1 MHTTRTSGIFIEQ
14 SKIDMFVM
22 SNKDNFEA
30 HQWTVIKEKLQNL
43 PKEQEAQIMGTSF
56 KSPTT
61 MLIISIFLGG
71 YGIDRFMLGE
81 TGLGVAKLLTCG
93 GAGIWAIIDWF
104 SVQKRTKEYNF
115 KKFSEALLF

>member
-1 MHTTRTSGIFIEQ
+1 
-14 SKIDMFVM
+14 MFVM

-30 HQWTVIKEKLQNL
+30 IQWNVIKEKLQNL
-43 PKEQEAQIMGTSF
+43 PKEKEAQVLATSF

-61 MLIISIFLGG
+61 MLIISLFLGS

-93 GAGIWAIIDWF
+93 GAGIWTIIDWF

-115 KKFSEALLF
+115 QKFSEALMF

>member
-1 MHTTRTSGIFIEQ
+1 MEQ

-71 YGIDRFMLGE
+71 YGIDRLCMLFTE
-81 TGLGVAKLLTCG
+81 QDSIRDVIL
-93 GAGIWAIIDWF
+93 F
-104 SVQKRTKEYNF
+104 PQM
-115 KKFSEALLF
+115 KKK